1 MGMMDALKK
10 KIKAAAA
17 VAAEVMSSPCCG
29 EDERAGK
36 KSKIKH
42 LAAKMKKIMK
52 KNKAEI
58 KQSKGWRK
66 PEAKKAGLRIRGGRK

>member
-52 KNKAEI
+52 KNKAEKI
-58 KQSKGWRK
+58 RQKLSKARNEENQRLRKQG
-66 PEAKKAGLRIRGGRK
+66 